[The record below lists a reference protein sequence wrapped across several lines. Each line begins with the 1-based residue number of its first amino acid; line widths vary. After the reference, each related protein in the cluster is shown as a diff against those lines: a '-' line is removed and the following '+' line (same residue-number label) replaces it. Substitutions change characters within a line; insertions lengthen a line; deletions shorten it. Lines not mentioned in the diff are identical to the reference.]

1 MNLFI
6 DTSGF
11 LAVLNQNDRFH
22 LPAKGA
28 WLNILADDSVLF
40 SSNYVLLETTALLQ
54 HRFGVD
60 ALRLFHSTIHPILRI
75 IWVNQEIHDLAMGV
89 LLSLNLRQL
98 SLVDC
103 TSFQMM
109 RAANLEHVFTF
120 DVHFSEQG
128 FTVTPKLD

>member
-22 LPAKGA
+22 APAKGA
-28 WLNILADDSVLF
+28 WLDILADDSVLF

-60 ALRLFHSTIHPILRI
+60 AIRLFHNTIHPILRI
-75 IWVNQEIHDLAMGV
+75 IWVNQDIHDLAMGV
-89 LLSLNLRQL
+89 WLSLNRRQL

-109 RAANLEHVFTF
+109 RASNLEYAFTF

-128 FTVTPKLD
+128 FNVIPGLD